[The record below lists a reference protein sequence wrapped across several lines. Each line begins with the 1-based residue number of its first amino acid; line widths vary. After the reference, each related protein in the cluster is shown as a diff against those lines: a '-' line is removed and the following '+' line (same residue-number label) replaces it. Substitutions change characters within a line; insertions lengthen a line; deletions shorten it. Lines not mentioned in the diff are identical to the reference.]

1 VPEQVII
8 GSQAIGETSAVVVA
22 GPRAAADI
30 AWVSLR
36 RHHGKAAAAAELSR
50 HGRDRPLVVEPFSAA
65 DLGAIAEF
73 ADAVLVGAAWMQD
86 FRLLRAVARIGL
98 PVVIQRGP
106 AATLDEWLA
115 AAEYCVAEGNH
126 KLILCESGSRT
137 HLPHPAIDLAMLG
150 AARERS
156 GRPVL
161 VDVSSRP
168 ELAVAALAAVAA
180 GLLLG
185 EDATPELAAAVRDR
199 AAVLGP
205 LVREEDTATLQSAR
219 AAVDRVDAALATLL
233 ERRAALAGI
242 IQGLKPVSGFA
253 GRDPERERQVV
264 AAMATRAPR
273 LGHDRLAR
281 IMTAVIESGLELA
294 EFDRPSELDPLD
306 PLDPLG
312 AGGAGEAATAD
323 GLHRSTA

>member
-1 VPEQVII
+1 VPKQVII
-8 GSQAIGETSAVVVA
+8 GSKTIGETPAVVVA

-30 AWVSLR
+30 AWISLR
-36 RHHGKAAAAAELSR
+36 RHHGKADAAAELAR
-50 HGRDRPLVVEPFSAA
+50 HDGPLIVEPFSAP

-73 ADAVLVGAAWMQD
+73 GDAVLVGSAWMQD
-86 FRLLRAVARIGL
+86 FQLLRAVARTGL

-106 AATLDEWLA
+106 AATLDEWLS

-126 KLILCESGSRT
+126 DVVLCETGSRT

-161 VDVSSRP
+161 VDVSSQP
-168 ELAVAALAAVAA
+168 DLAVAALAAGAD
-180 GLLLG
+180 GLLLS
-185 EDATPELAAAVRDR
+185 EDATAEEAAEVRDR

-205 LVREEDTATLQSAR
+205 LVRAEDTATLRSAR

-242 IQGLKPVSGFA
+242 IQGLKPVGGFA

-264 AAMATRAPR
+264 AAMAARAPR

-294 EFDRPSELDPLD
+294 ELAAD
-306 PLDPLG
+306 
-312 AGGAGEAATAD
+312 EAATAD
-323 GLHRSTA
+323 ALHRSTA

>member
-8 GSQAIGETSAVVVA
+8 GSQAIGDASAVVVA

-30 AWVSLR
+30 AWISLR
-36 RHHGKAAAAAELSR
+36 RHHGKVDAAAELSR
-50 HGRDRPLVVEPFSAA
+50 YAHDRPLIVEPFSAA

-86 FRLLRAVARIGL
+86 FRLLRAVARAGL

-106 AATLDEWLA
+106 AATLDEWLS

-126 KLILCESGSRT
+126 ELVLCESGSRT
-137 HLPHPAIDLAMLG
+137 HLPHAAIDLAMLG
-150 AARERS
+150 AARERA

-161 VDVSSRP
+161 VDVSTQPS
-168 ELAVAALAAVAA
+168 LAVAALAAGAA
-180 GLLLG
+180 GLLLA
-185 EDATPELAAAVRDR
+185 EDATPELATVVGDR

-205 LVREEDTATLQSAR
+205 LVRAEDTATLQSAR

-242 IQGLKPVSGFA
+242 IQDLKPVGGFA

-264 AAMATRAPR
+264 AAMARRAPR
-273 LGHDRLAR
+273 LGPDRLAR
-281 IMTAVIESGLELA
+281 IMTAVIETGLELA
-294 EFDRPSELDPLD
+294 EDDAD
-306 PLDPLG
+306 
-312 AGGAGEAATAD
+312 AGRDERS
-323 GLHRSTA
+323 LSTA

>member
-1 VPEQVII
+1 VPERVTI
-8 GSQAIGETSAVVVA
+8 GSQPIGETPAVVVA
-22 GPRAAADI
+22 GPRAAADMTWI
-30 AWVSLR
+30 SLR
-36 RHHGKAAAAAELSR
+36 RHHGKIDAAAELAR
-50 HGRDRPLVVEPFSAA
+50 HDRPLIVEPFSAA
-65 DLGAIAEF
+65 DLGAIAEH

-86 FRLLRAVARIGL
+86 FQLVRAVARTGL

-106 AATLDEWLA
+106 AATLDEWLS
-115 AAEYCVAEGNH
+115 AAEYCVAEGNRD
-126 KLILCESGSRT
+126 LVLCETGSRT

-161 VDVSSRP
+161 VDVSARP
-168 ELAVAALAAVAA
+168 ELAVAALAAGAD
-180 GLLLG
+180 GLLLA
-185 EDATPELAAAVRDR
+185 EDATAEQAAEVRNR

-205 LVREEDTATLQSAR
+205 LVRTEDTSTLRSAR

-242 IQGLKPVSGFA
+242 IQSLKPVGGFA

-264 AAMATRAPR
+264 AAMAARAPR

-281 IMTAVIESGLELA
+281 IMTAVIEAGLDLA
-294 EFDRPSELDPLD
+294 ETEAVEMPEL
-306 PLDPLG
+306 G
-312 AGGAGEAATAD
+312 
-323 GLHRSTA
+323 RSTA

>member
-1 VPEQVII
+1 MPEQVTI
-8 GSQAIGETSAVVVA
+8 GSRAIGDSSAVVVA

-30 AWVSLR
+30 TWVSLR
-36 RHHGKAAAAAELSR
+36 RHHGAVDAAAELSR
-50 HGRDRPLVVEPFSAA
+50 HARPLIVEPFSAA

-86 FRLLRAVARIGL
+86 FRLLRAAARTGL

-106 AATLDEWLA
+106 AATLDEWLS
-115 AAEYCVAEGNH
+115 AAEYCVAEGDH
-126 KLILCESGSRT
+126 DIVLCETGSRT

-150 AARERS
+150 AARRRS

-161 VDVSSRP
+161 VDVSSQP
-168 ELAVAALAAVAA
+168 GLAVAALAAGAD

-185 EDATPELAAAVRDR
+185 EDATAELAAEVRDR

-205 LVREEDTATLQSAR
+205 LVGEEDTATLRSAR
-219 AAVDRVDAALATLL
+219 AAIDRVDAALATLL

-242 IQGLKPVSGFA
+242 IQGLKPVGGFA

-281 IMTAVIESGLELA
+281 IMTAVIESGLEVA
-294 EFDRPSELDPLD
+294 E
-306 PLDPLG
+306 
-312 AGGAGEAATAD
+312 GEAAAAAA
-323 GLHRSTA
+323 LHRSTA

>member
-1 VPEQVII
+1 MPERVII
-8 GSQAIGETSAVVVA
+8 GSRPIGETSAVVVA
-22 GPRAAADI
+22 GPRAAADMTWI
-30 AWVSLR
+30 SLR
-36 RHHGKAAAAAELSR
+36 RHHGKVDAAAELAR
-50 HGRDRPLVVEPFSAA
+50 HDRPLIVEPFSAA
-65 DLGAIAEF
+65 DLGAIAER

-86 FRLLRAVARIGL
+86 FQLVRAVARTGL

-106 AATLDEWLA
+106 AATLDEWLS
-115 AAEYCVAEGNH
+115 AAEYCVAEGNRD
-126 KLILCESGSRT
+126 LVLCETGSRT

-161 VDVSSRP
+161 VDVSARP
-168 ELAVAALAAVAA
+168 ELAVAALAAGAD

-185 EDATPELAAAVRDR
+185 EDATAEQAAEVRNR

-205 LVREEDTATLQSAR
+205 LVRPEDTSTLRSAR

-242 IQGLKPVSGFA
+242 IQSLKPVGGFA

-264 AAMATRAPR
+264 AAMAARAPR

-281 IMTAVIESGLELA
+281 IMTAVIEAGLDLA
-294 EFDRPSELDPLD
+294 EAEAVEMREL
-306 PLDPLG
+306 G
-312 AGGAGEAATAD
+312 
-323 GLHRSTA
+323 RSTA

>member
-1 VPEQVII
+1 MPEQVTI
-8 GSQAIGETSAVVVA
+8 GSQVIGETPALVVA

-30 AWVSLR
+30 TWISLR
-36 RHHGKAAAAAELSR
+36 RHHGTADATAELAR
-50 HGRDRPLVVEPFSAA
+50 HDRPLIVEPFSAA
-65 DLGAIAEF
+65 DLDAIAKA

-86 FRLLRAVARIGL
+86 FQLLRAVARIGL
-98 PVVIQRGP
+98 PVVIQRGL
-106 AATLDEWLA
+106 AATLDEWLS

-126 KLILCESGSRT
+126 DVVLCETGSRT
-137 HLPHPAIDLAMLG
+137 HLPHPAIDLAMLS

-161 VDVSSRP
+161 VDVSTQP
-168 ELAVAALAAVAA
+168 GLAVAALAAGAD
-180 GLLLG
+180 GLLLA
-185 EDATPELAAAVRDR
+185 EDASAKEAAEVKDR

-205 LVREEDTATLQSAR
+205 LVREEDTATLRSAR

-233 ERRAALAGI
+233 ERRATLAGI
-242 IQGLKPVSGFA
+242 IQGLKPVGGFA

-264 AAMATRAPR
+264 AAMAARAPR

-294 EFDRPSELDPLD
+294 E
-306 PLDPLG
+306 
-312 AGGAGEAATAD
+312 TQAD
-323 GLHRSTA
+323 LHRSTA

>member
-1 VPEQVII
+1 MPKQVII
-8 GSQAIGETSAVVVA
+8 GSQPIGETSAVVVA

-36 RHHGKAAAAAELSR
+36 RHHGRADAAAELSR
-50 HGRDRPLVVEPFSAA
+50 HGPDRPLIVEPFSAA

-86 FRLLRAVARIGL
+86 FRLLSAVARIGL

-115 AAEYCVAEGNH
+115 AAEYCVAEGNQR
-126 KLILCESGSRT
+126 LILCESGSRT

-161 VDVSSRP
+161 VDVSSHP
-168 ELAVAALAAVAA
+168 ELAVAALAAGAA

-185 EDATPELAAAVRDR
+185 EDATPEQTAAVRDR

-205 LVREEDTATLQSAR
+205 LVRAEDTATLPAAR
-219 AAVDRVDAALATLL
+219 AAIDRVDAALATLL
-233 ERRAALAGI
+233 ERRATLAGI
-242 IQGLKPVSGFA
+242 IQDLKPVGGFA

-281 IMTAVIESGLELA
+281 IMTAVIESGLEVA
-294 EFDRPSELDPLD
+294 ELDRPTELGPL
-306 PLDPLG
+306 
-312 AGGAGEAATAD
+312 GAGEAATAD
-323 GLHRSTA
+323 GLRRSTA